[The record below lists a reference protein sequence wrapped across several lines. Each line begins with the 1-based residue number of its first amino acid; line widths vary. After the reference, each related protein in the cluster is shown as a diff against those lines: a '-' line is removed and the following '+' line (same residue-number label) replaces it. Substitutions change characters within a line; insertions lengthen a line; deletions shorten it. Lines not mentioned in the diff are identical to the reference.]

1 MWLHYVAIAYCCS
14 TSPSDCPQYRPWPVS
29 HSLRKS
35 RPFVAVFNAC
45 GTVSCLSKVRVL
57 FLGFALGWLAFF
69 SRGASSQGGTSS
81 SRRSVRSFPPRRMA
95 LLPLCG
101 MALALSLG
109 RHAVVVMSPAPLK
122 SIAPQ
127 GDRAIVLPVGS
138 RVQVIRPFRCGR
150 CGGRNSGKS
159 C

>member
-1 MWLHYVAIAYCCS
+1 
-14 TSPSDCPQYRPWPVS
+14 
-29 HSLRKS
+29 
-35 RPFVAVFNAC
+35 
-45 GTVSCLSKVRVL
+45 
-57 FLGFALGWLAFF
+57 
-69 SRGASSQGGTSS
+69 
-81 SRRSVRSFPPRRMA
+81 MA

-159 C
+159 CRN